1 MKLAVHHFESVVST
15 NELCKHYINEGAG
28 EGAIILADMQTGGKA
43 RQGRTWV
50 SPVGNLY
57 TSILLTPSVHD
68 DAPPVKAYAQLA
80 FMAGLAV
87 IKGLESLGVVG
98 VQLKWPNDGLINGQK
113 LFGILV
119 ECVDDAV
126 VVGIG
131 VNVNSSPDGVG
142 QATTSLKALRGSEL
156 DVAEV
161 FHEILKSFWQVY
173 RQWIAEGFD
182 TIRSEC
188 LIRALGLN
196 TEMTFGDKTGVFT
209 GISDDGALLL
219 ATTDGTVHAIVTL

>member
-1 MKLAVHHFESVVST
+1 MKLAIHHFESVVST
-15 NELCKHYINEGAG
+15 NDLCKHYINEGAG
-28 EGAIILADMQTGGKA
+28 EGAIILADMQTGGK
-43 RQGRTWV
+43 GRHGRLWA

-68 DAPPVKAYAQLA
+68 NPPPVKAYAQLA
-80 FMAGLAV
+80 FMTGLGV
-87 IKGLESLGVVG
+87 LKGLEALDVTG
-98 VQLKWPNDGLINGQK
+98 VQLKWPNDGLVNGQK

-131 VNVNSSPDGVG
+131 INVNHAPEGVG
-142 QATTSLKALRGSEL
+142 QETASLAALLGKEL
-156 DVAEV
+156 DVADV
-161 FHEILKSFWQVY
+161 FHAVLKSFWHVY

-182 TIRSEC
+182 AIRAEC
-188 LIRALGLN
+188 LSYTRGLN
-196 TEMTFGDKTGVFT
+196 SQMTLSDKTGIFT

-219 ATTDGTVHAIVTL
+219 TTTDGSIHTIVTV